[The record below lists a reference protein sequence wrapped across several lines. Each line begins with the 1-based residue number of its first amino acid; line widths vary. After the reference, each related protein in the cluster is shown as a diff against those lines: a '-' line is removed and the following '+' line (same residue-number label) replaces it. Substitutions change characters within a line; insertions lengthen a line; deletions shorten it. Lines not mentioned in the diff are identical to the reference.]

1 MRINPYQVHINDPSF
16 YGEICASGGRKRDK
30 SFAAMA
36 GLRSTES
43 LPSIIDHDHHNLR
56 RKHLNPAFSKKSIV
70 ELVPMIQRKIA
81 MVMED
86 LETAYKTADPVVDLE
101 HEFTGLTAD
110 TVTEFTYGKDLG
122 FLRDKQFNNVIL
134 GAMREMTDQFHV
146 NRFFPFLT
154 PLLSNLPPW
163 FMCQFRPKLAGIYE
177 LQKRINQE
185 PVLKDQNHK
194 TVMDTLTDPSMPPEV
209 RSPEF
214 IRETVNIIL
223 GAATEPTSGTLLMG
237 IYQLAQQR
245 PLWLKLREELKTVM
259 PTPTDAPS
267 WLQLEQ
273 LPLMVT
279 SESSSNL
286 PCVLT
291 KEIIDSAPCSTKSS
305 DSRPVPF
312 ASRAWPRRKPWFAR
326 GMSWRQE

>member
-1 MRINPYQVHINDPSF
+1 
-16 YGEICASGGRKRDK
+16 
-30 SFAAMA
+30 
-36 GLRSTES
+36 
-43 LPSIIDHDHHNLR
+43 
-56 RKHLNPAFSKKSIV
+56 
-70 ELVPMIQRKIA
+70 MIQRKIA